1 MVTIVR
7 MTRAYIRM
15 ARKKPFTHSDH
26 AWCTDTWPHQCGKF
40 KRNPS
45 PHTSQWHRDSSSGP
59 STKYRP
65 WIDLPKGSRFTTEHA
80 KWWRLSVPEHCS
92 ESWGMGAEGFRRA
105 PMMHE
110 KTDHACHYEIYHRTE
125 QTYKRLKNCKLVIVS
140 SANYYIGAAT
150 TSRIIREKGY

>member
-1 MVTIVR
+1 
-7 MTRAYIRM
+7 
-15 ARKKPFTHSDH
+15 
-26 AWCTDTWPHQCGKF
+26 
-40 KRNPS
+40 
-45 PHTSQWHRDSSSGP
+45 
-59 STKYRP
+59 
-65 WIDLPKGSRFTTEHA
+65 
-80 KWWRLSVPEHCS
+80 
-92 ESWGMGAEGFRRA
+92 MGAEGFRRA